1 MASLDTKI
9 VISATDA
16 TQGAFASAQ
25 SAMGKLAQ
33 SAASLG
39 AGLSVGMFA
48 NWAKGLIDAADN
60 INDLSQKIGISVRDL
75 GGWQLAA
82 ESSGTSLETIGKGIK
97 GLAPNITKFSKEFE
111 ALGISTKDPSK
122 ALIDLADI
130 IAVMPDGFEKN
141 ALMVKLFGK
150 AGVDLIPVLNMG
162 SKGLAE
168 SAEKSADYAKQL
180 AKLAPVADEFND
192 ALKVLE
198 LRAKA
203 RSFSFLTDQVKG
215 ATGFLEFLEDATSG
229 VKGFARGMDFLAD
242 TTPKW
247 LGGIYLLAQG
257 LNLVG
262 KGLNSFEGKQGF
274 ALFTGLPKPEPE
286 KATGEG
292 RYTPAPP
299 PEDPAVKENKAK
311 GDKLRKFLE
320 GGDSK
325 AKKETYKDPLA
336 AFRKQLQEANEK
348 GEKELADFAFKT
360 KEGITKINEA
370 TLELGLPPDVAERF
384 KALAEIDHEFEQTAK
399 RIDETTG
406 KIDMGYAN
414 VLRRD
419 AELERDKKKEA
430 TLGALDKKQDKSS
443 LVKFNEDSQDFS
455 HSLDAISRQYEE
467 QIALV
472 GLSAQEQDRLTIARN
487 NTLAANEK
495 IYAAER
501 AQTPYTLEQQEQIR
515 KSADESTERI
525 LASIEKRKAAEA
537 SWSNGA
543 ITGLKNY
550 ADSVSN
556 VARST
561 ESLIAKAFTGMEDA
575 LVKFVQTGKL
585 NFTDLAN
592 SIVSDLIRIQVQQ
605 SVTKPLAEALS
616 GGGIGNF
623 LSGLFGSGG
632 GASTAGPSA
641 AAGGGSWL
649 NMGSSLP
656 SYAIGTDYVPYDMI
670 AKIHQG
676 ERIVP
681 AAENV
686 PGNFSSG
693 SGAITL
699 NTTINAPGADAGMLP
714 QIQSMIAA
722 AQQQTLRAIP
732 GVVQRQQLRNRI
744 TPMGT

>member
-16 TQGAFASAQ
+16 TQGAFSSAQ
-25 SAMGKLAQ
+25 SAMARLGQ

-39 AGLSVGMFA
+39 AGLSVGVFA

-60 INDLSQKIGISVRDL
+60 VNDLSQKIGISVRDL
-75 GGWQLAA
+75 GSWQLAA
-82 ESSGTSLETIGKGIK
+82 ESSGASLETIGRGIK

-111 ALGISTKDPSK
+111 ALGISTKDPNK
-122 ALIDLADI
+122 ALIDLADV
-130 IAVMPDGFEKN
+130 IAAMPDGFEKN
-141 ALMVKLFGK
+141 ALAVKLFGK
-150 AGVDLIPVLNMG
+150 AGADLIPMLNMG
-162 SKGLAE
+162 SRALAE
-168 SAEKSADYAKQL
+168 SAVKSADYAQQL

-192 ALKVLE
+192 ALKRFE
-198 LRAKA
+198 LRVKA
-203 RSFSFLTDQVKG
+203 NSFGFLTNQVKG

-229 VKGFARGMDFLAD
+229 AEGFGKAMDFLAD
-242 TTPKW
+242 STPRWTGAFYLAAQALNALAKAANSDFGQRAIA
-247 LGGIYLLAQG
+247 LAGVGGTGAETR
-257 LNLVG
+257 VSKG
-262 KGLNSFEGKQGF
+262 KIGGSK
-274 ALFTGLPKPEPE
+274 
-286 KATGEG
+286 
-292 RYTPAPP
+292 
-299 PEDPAVKENKAK
+299 EDPPVEDPTVKANKAK
-311 GDKLRKFLE
+311 ADKLRKLLD
-320 GGDSK
+320 GGESK
-325 AKKETYKDPLA
+325 TKKEAYKDPLA
-336 AFRKQLQEANEK
+336 AFRKQLQEATEK
-348 GEKELADFAFKT
+348 GDKELADFAFKT

-370 TLELGLPPDVAERF
+370 TLELGLPPNVAERF
-384 KALAEIDHEFEQTAK
+384 KALAEIDREFEQTAK

-430 TLGALDKKQDKSS
+430 TLGALDKKQEKSS

-472 GLSAQEQDRLTIARN
+472 GLSTQEQDKLTIARN
-487 NTLAANEK
+487 NTLSANEK

-501 AQTPYTLEQQEQIR
+501 AQTPYTLEQQAQIR
-515 KSADESTERI
+515 KSAEESTESI

-561 ESLIAKAFTGMEDA
+561 ESLITKAFTGMEDA
-575 LVKFVQTGKL
+575 LVNFVQSGKL

-592 SIVSDLIRIQVQQ
+592 SIVADLIRIQVQQ
-605 SVTKPLAEALS
+605 SVTKPLAQAL
-616 GGGIGNF
+616 GGIGD
-623 LSGLFGSGG
+623 
-632 GASTAGPSA
+632 
-641 AAGGGSWL
+641 AGGISSFLGHAKDFFSGDFFPSFAVGS
-649 NMGSSLP
+649 
-656 SYAIGTDYVPYDMI
+656 DYVPHDMI

-681 AAENV
+681 AAENI
-686 PGNFSSG
+686 PGNFNGG

-699 NTTINAPGADAGMLP
+699 STTINAPGADAGMLP

-744 TPMGT
+744 TPMGA